1 MKKYVIVFL
10 IWVMIIPIAILNGGF
25 REYVLMM
32 HLEIL
37 ALPLSGIILSVCIFL
52 VAYLFVP
59 KIKGGV
65 KRDYILFG
73 VMWFVLTNLF
83 DLSSYIKSGE
93 GFAGLLQSYNILTG
107 NTWILVVL
115 HRHNHNERQH
125 RNEQTSNERDCP
137 QGDALKKAA
146 VLNGC
151 DNLLRQYR
159 LGCRAEACGVHN
171 G

>member
-10 IWVMIIPIAILNGGF
+10 IWVMIIPITILNGGF
-25 REYVLMM
+25 REYVLMV

-59 KIKGGV
+59 KIKGCV

-93 GFAGLLQSYNILTG
+93 GFAGLLQSYDILTG

-115 HRHNHNERQH
+115 
-125 RNEQTSNERDCP
+125 S
-137 QGDALKKAA
+137 ALISPMLVMKIK
-146 VLNGC
+146 G
-151 DNLLRQYR
+151 RK
-159 LGCRAEACGVHN
+159 
-171 G
+171 